1 MLQVLKFIIRLPSP
15 DSDRD
20 GYMLRYLG
28 RKRKLKTAIRG
39 AVLKMLEKSFIS
51 LLLVTWLTLLY
62 VLTSQN

>member
-1 MLQVLKFIIRLPSP
+1 MLQVLKFIIRLPSA
-15 DSDRD
+15 DRDRD

-28 RKRKLKTAIRG
+28 RKRKLKMAIRG
-39 AVLKMLEKSFIS
+39 AVLKRLEESVIF